1 MKDRHYN
8 GQKKMTNNFYLQY
21 LIELYTVFLRD
32 PLTQMAEEKRDH
44 DIKMKKMEAEM
55 EHVFETKV
63 KEKEQKLKESEAD
76 VRTCNTSVDDI
87 RFGLWCL
94 IPLSTIFQLYR
105 GSKFI
110 DRGNLSTWRKPPT
123 CHKSLTNFHIMYQE
137 HLAMNGVR
145 MHNFSGDRH

>member
-1 MKDRHYN
+1 
-8 GQKKMTNNFYLQY
+8 MTNNFYLQY

-76 VRTCNTSVDDI
+76 VRSCNTSVDDI
-87 RFGLWCL
+87 RSGL
-94 IPLSTIFQLYR
+94 
-105 GSKFI
+105 
-110 DRGNLSTWRKPPT
+110 
-123 CHKSLTNFHIMYQE
+123 
-137 HLAMNGVR
+137 
-145 MHNFSGDRH
+145 